1 MPSADATWRSWD
13 FKRFFMIK
21 TTEQA
26 LYIIDLL
33 INSMLTFRSRLNT
46 TPHLRML
53 AWSTCADPE
62 SFVRGTPT
70 LTFFC
75 VLVDERILIPLKEW
89 QHMPASVSLA
99 W

>member
-1 MPSADATWRSWD
+1 MFMKQNEELFVPTESFLVNMPSADATWRSWD
-13 FKRFFMIK
+13 FKLFFMIK
-21 TTEQA
+21 TTEQP

-75 VLVDERILIPLKEW
+75 F
-89 QHMPASVSLA
+89 S
-99 W
+99 